1 MADGKGR
8 SPKILIADGNTRDR
22 NEAMLAVGGELGAAL
37 YANEIRRMFP
47 HAELVTIYP
56 ADGDAYLPKGVGL
69 ADFDGMVMG
78 GSGLHAFDQDP
89 EVTRQVDLMRDALD
103 AGMPVLGSCWG
114 LQVAAAATGGTVN
127 QSPRG
132 REVGVARKISLT
144 AAGRGHALYCDKP
157 AVFDS
162 PCIHYD
168 EVTHLPSG
176 SVVLA
181 ENAHSAVQAAV
192 IRKGAG
198 VFWGV
203 QYHPEFNVPH
213 LANLYRR
220 YKDDM
225 LSQGYFVDEDD
236 LERYCNELSALHQD
250 PSRLDLRWRLG
261 IDDDILDAD
270 IRCREIRNWVESLG

>member
-1 MADGKGR
+1 MNKT
-8 SPKILIADGNTRDR
+8 PKILIADGNTRDR
-22 NEAMLAVGGELGAAL
+22 NDAMQAVGGELGAER

-47 HAELVTIYP
+47 DAELVTVYP
-56 ADGDAYLPKGVGL
+56 ADSDDYLPKGTGL
-69 ADFDGMVMG
+69 VDFDGMVMG
-78 GSGLHAFDQDP
+78 GSGLHAFDGDP

-103 AGMPVLGSCWG
+103 AGLPVLGSCWG
-114 LQVAAAATGGTVN
+114 LQVAAAATGGTVA

-132 REVGVARKISLT
+132 REVGIARKIALT
-144 AAGRGHALYCDKP
+144 AAGRGHALYSDKP
-157 AVFDS
+157 TVVDS

-168 EVTHLPSG
+168 EVTHLPPG

-192 IRKGAG
+192 IRKGKG

-203 QYHPEFNVPH
+203 QYHPEFDVPH

-220 YKDDM
+220 YADDM
-225 LSQGYFVDEDD
+225 LGQGYFVDAGD
-236 LERYCNELSALHQD
+236 LERYCNELDALHQD

-261 IDDDILDAD
+261 IDDDVLDAD
-270 IRCREIRNWVESLG
+270 LRCLEIRNWVDSLTRVS

>member
-1 MADGKGR
+1 MTK
-8 SPKILIADGNTRDR
+8 SPKILIADGNTKDR
-22 NEAMLAVGGELGAAL
+22 NDAMIAVGGELGAAL

-47 HAELVTIYP
+47 DAELVTIYP
-56 ADGDAYLPKGVGL
+56 ADKDDYLPKGVGL
-69 ADFDGMVMG
+69 DDFNGMVMG
-78 GSGLHAFDQDP
+78 GSGLHAFDREP

-103 AGMPVLGSCWG
+103 AGVPVLGSCWG

-127 QSPRG
+127 KSPRG
-132 REVGVARKISLT
+132 REVGIARKISLT
-144 AAGRGHALYCDKP
+144 PSGCGHPLFADKP

-162 PCIHYD
+162 PSIHYD

-176 SVVLA
+176 SVILA
-181 ENAHSAVQAAV
+181 QNAHSAVQAAV
-192 IRKGAG
+192 IRKSKG

-220 YKDDM
+220 YADDM

-236 LERYCNELSALHQD
+236 LERYCNELDALHQD

-270 IRCREIRNWVESLG
+270 LRCREIRNWVDSLV